1 MAEQQHQRQMH
12 LVACCHEALPSAELL
27 LLLTA
32 CRGCDNTVCFQGKP
46 SACRT
51 EGMMEA

>member
-1 MAEQQHQRQMH
+1 MAEQQHQRQM
-12 LVACCHEALPSAELL
+12 VACCHEALPSAEPL

-32 CRGCDNTVCFQGKP
+32 CCGCDKTVCFQGKP